1 MCGIMEIHI
10 TSFYILN
17 KDYDL
22 NTLFYHVILG
32 APGMIIYA
40 QYKTRHWTKCRL
52 HTIKTASN
60 L

>member
-1 MCGIMEIHI
+1 MEIHI

-32 APGMIIYA
+32 ALGMIIYA